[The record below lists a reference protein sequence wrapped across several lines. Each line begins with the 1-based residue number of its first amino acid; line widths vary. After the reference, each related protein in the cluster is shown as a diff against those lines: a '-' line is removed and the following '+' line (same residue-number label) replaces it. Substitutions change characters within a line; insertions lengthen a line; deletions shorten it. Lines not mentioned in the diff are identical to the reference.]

1 MRSIE
6 LFAGAGG
13 LALGVEAAG
22 FNNVALFELNRNA
35 CDTLRTNREAHG
47 WDVVEGDV
55 GDFDFREYR
64 DSVEL
69 VTGGPPCQPFSM
81 GGKHKAQNDRRDM
94 FPQAARVVRE
104 IRPKAFIFENV
115 KGLTRKSYFN
125 YFTYIQHQFRFPNV
139 TISSDEDWQD
149 HFSRLQDIYTRDKY
163 RGLQY
168 KVVLQ
173 LLNAAEF
180 GSDVGVPQ
188 RRERVFI
195 VGVRSD
201 LGVNFHFPKSTH
213 SMEALMHDQYVSGDY
228 WDRHKVSR
236 REIPTPQ
243 PRFRAMIKRI
253 RDINSRD
260 FGKPCRTVRD
270 SIADLPTLAPG
281 KTCREYLNH
290 FFNPGARSYAGHDGS
305 PLDLPAKTLK
315 AGDHGVPGGENTL
328 RHADGSVR
336 YFSIRECAR
345 LQTFPDD
352 WYVEGSWTE
361 GMRQL
366 GNAVPVK
373 LAQLVAEEV
382 HRAIRRSSALSQC

>member
-1 MRSIE
+1 MQSIE

-13 LALGVEAAG
+13 LAIGVEAAG
-22 FNNVALFELNRNA
+22 FNTVALFEWNKNA

-47 WDVVEGDV
+47 WEVVEGDICNL
-55 GDFDFREYR
+55 DFRHYR
-64 DSVEL
+64 DKIDL

-81 GGKHKAQNDRRDM
+81 GGKHKAQKDRRDM
-94 FPQAARVVRE
+94 FPQAARAVRE

-115 KGLTRKSYFN
+115 KGLTRKSFLN
-125 YFTYIQHQFRFPNV
+125 YFTYIQHQFRFPDVVIKPN
-139 TISSDEDWQD
+139 EDWQD
-149 HFSRLQDIYTRDKY
+149 HVARLEDIYTSGKH

-168 KVVLQ
+168 KVVPR
-173 LLNAAEF
+173 LLNAAEY
-180 GSDVGVPQ
+180 GADDGVPQ

-195 VGVRSD
+195 VGVRAD
-201 LGVNFHFPKSTH
+201 LGIEFHFPKATH
-213 SMEALMHDQYVSGDY
+213 SLEALLHDQWITGTY
-228 WDRHKVSR
+228 WDRHKVAIR
-236 REIPTPQ
+236 NRLEPQ
-243 PRFRAMIKRI
+243 PRFRATIERI
-253 RDINSRD
+253 RA
-260 FGKPCRTVRD
+260 FQTGELGKACRTVRD
-270 SIADLPTLAPG
+270 AIADLPTLAPG
-281 KTCREYLNH
+281 TNCRKHLNH
-290 FFNPGARSYAGHDGS
+290 YFNPGARTYAGHDGS

-328 RHADGSVR
+328 RHTDGSVR

-373 LAQLVAEEV
+373 MAQLVAQSL
-382 HRAIRRSSALSQC
+382 HDAIA